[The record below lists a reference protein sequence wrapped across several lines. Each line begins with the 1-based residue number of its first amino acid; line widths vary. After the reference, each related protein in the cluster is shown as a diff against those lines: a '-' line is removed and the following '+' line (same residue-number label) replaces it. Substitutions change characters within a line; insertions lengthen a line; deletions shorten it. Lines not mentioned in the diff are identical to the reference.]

1 MAEEKKDEKKDEDE
15 DYSFAWDGDDPYN
28 DIYRAE
34 SNDEPD
40 KESGEFD
47 CEAEMHKLQDKML
60 ELTKGMHKLQ
70 IEIQKSEFGKA
81 KRTSDDSKLLDSTLR
96 L

>member
-1 MAEEKKDEKKDEDE
+1 MAEEKKDEKKDEDVE
-15 DYSFAWDGDDPYN
+15 YSFAYDSDDVYD
-28 DIYRAE
+28 DIYKAE
-34 SNDEPD
+34 WNDEPD

-47 CEAEMHKLQDKML
+47 CEAEMHRLQDKML
-60 ELTKGMHKLQ
+60 ELTKGMHKLR
-70 IEIQKSEFGKA
+70 IEIQRSEIGKA